1 MSSNDQISAPGSG
14 IGAFQEGVVS
24 ETLLLGTNVDE
35 TSTELAPPPSAGDP
49 GAKAP
54 RRPFGKYFRETGWR
68 HIVGI
73 VMLVFAGFPLLYV
86 LSASLNPGGTLLT
99 ANGLFRNFSLQSY
112 VALFQDPQHPFLA
125 WLGNTIVIGLVTA
138 VGTVLLGALAAY
150 AFSRMR
156 FRGRRF
162 GLLSL
167 LLVQMFPQLL
177 AFVAIFLLMT
187 AISDIFPA
195 IGLNTQIGLIMVYL
209 GGSLGVNTYLMYGFF
224 NTVPASIDEAAK
236 IDGAGHA
243 RIFFTIIL
251 RLVAPI
257 LAVVG
262 LLSFLSTTGEFVIAS
277 ILLVDPE
284 KQTLA
289 VGLYQFVSQETAKN
303 WSVFAAGA
311 IIAAILPVALFMA
324 LQRYIVGGL
333 TAGSV
338 K

>member
-1 MSSNDQISAPGSG
+1 MTTTVRTVTTNARGTAP
-14 IGAFQEGVVS
+14 A
-24 ETLLLGTNVDE
+24 
-35 TSTELAPPPSAGDP
+35 AH
-49 GAKAP
+49 P
-54 RRPFGKYFRETGWR
+54 RRSAKRWARETGWR

-73 VMLVFAGFPLLYV
+73 VMAIFCAFPLLYV
-86 LSASLNPGGTLLT
+86 LSASLNPGGTLVT
-99 ANGLFRNFSLQSY
+99 ANSVFSSFDFGSY
-112 VALFQDPQHPFLA
+112 VDLFNRPQQPYAA
-125 WLGNTIVIGLVTA
+125 WFGNTMLIGVISSL
-138 VGTVLLGALAAY
+138 GTVFLGALAAY

-156 FRGRRF
+156 FVGRRV
-162 GLLSL
+162 GLLTL

-177 AFVAIFLLMT
+177 AVVAIFLLLSG
-187 AISDIFPA
+187 ISDIFPA
-195 IGLNTQIGLIMVYL
+195 IGLDSQIGLIMVYL
-209 GGSLGVNTYLMYGFF
+209 GGALGVNTYLMYGFF

-262 LLSFLSTTGEFVIAS
+262 LLSFVGTTSEFVIAS
-277 ILLVDPE
+277 VVLVDPQ

-289 VGLYQFVSQETAKN
+289 VGLYQFVSQEFSRN

-311 IIAAILPVALFMA
+311 VLAAIPVMTLFLF